1 MLRHVKIHS
10 DHPPPT
16 STHTSPTFH
25 SPLRSLLIPRYSS
38 AYSTSHSSSSS
49 QKSLL
54 FIQFCSSV
62 GITHYTLVSSFSTTL
77 VGLFFFLFARGEGS
91 VRLRTNG
98 DLLALLS
105 AFTFFICPFFSVL
118 FLVVHQPLT
127 LS

>member
-49 QKSLL
+49 QKSL

-105 AFTFFICPFFSVL
+105 AFTFFICPFFFLYCFLL
-118 FLVVHQPLT
+118 FTNPL
-127 LS
+127 L